1 MTITVQE
8 QLLKDIIE
16 QTRTIKDLSFI
27 AEKGDAELN
36 YAAFRIRVQTNQIV
50 QKLRSAV
57 NTAKREEGQECTP
70 A

>member
-8 QLLKDIIE
+8 QLLKEIIE

-50 QKLRSAV
+50 QEASI
-57 NTAKREEGQECTP
+57 GC
-70 A
+70 